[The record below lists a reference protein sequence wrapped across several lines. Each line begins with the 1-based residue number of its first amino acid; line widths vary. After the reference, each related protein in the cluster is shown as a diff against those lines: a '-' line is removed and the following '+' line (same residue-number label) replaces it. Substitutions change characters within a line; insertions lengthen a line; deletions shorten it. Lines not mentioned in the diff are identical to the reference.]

1 MAAEVADTS
10 PALRGELQ
18 KAFAHLQGRMEKGL
32 TAMKARREL
41 VPEAR
46 PHSLAQ
52 FTIATLQ
59 GGMLLS
65 KTTKKLAP
73 LRNSLGH
80 ALEHLRSFS
89 RRT

>member
-10 PALRGELQ
+10 PALRGDLQ
-18 KAFAHLQGRMEKGL
+18 RAFAHLQGRLEKGL
-32 TAMKARREL
+32 ARMKARGEL
-41 VPEAR
+41 GPEAR
-46 PHSLAQ
+46 PQSLAQ
-52 FTIATLQ
+52 FTVATLQ

-73 LRNSLGH
+73 LRNSLRH
-80 ALEHLRSFS
+80 ALDHLRSFS